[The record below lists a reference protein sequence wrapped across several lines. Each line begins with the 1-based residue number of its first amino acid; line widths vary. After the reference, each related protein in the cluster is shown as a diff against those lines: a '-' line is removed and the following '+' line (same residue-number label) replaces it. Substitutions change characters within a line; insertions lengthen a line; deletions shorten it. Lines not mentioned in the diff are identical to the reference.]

1 MKNAL
6 SICTV
11 AALVLCPPG
20 QGATLTALKAREI
33 VQQADVLP
41 SDYRQQVNA
50 TVSEDSVAV
59 SVFRNPFAQTVDC
72 KIDAVLL
79 AKKLW
84 DRDRTLKSVHV
95 LFYELAPA
103 DTYWD
108 VQVSSAVLIGF
119 ANGKI
124 SQDELLNKV
133 ELTVREHA
141 PLKTDF
147 GKLSYKNIIETLGIV
162 KGPKE
167 LERAN
172 LLVRIDILQ
181 VQGENISELRKSYMH
196 AEDLARRGME
206 KEMVAYLKDLGSAVD
221 QQAKKIKVDPSEK
234 LDTVFDSV
242 GSVDSVK

>member
-1 MKNAL
+1 MAPFMKKAL
-6 SICTV
+6 YSCIL
-11 AALVLCPPG
+11 AAFALCPPG
-20 QGATLTALKAREI
+20 QGATLTALQAREI
-33 VQQADVLP
+33 VKQADVLP

-50 TVSEDSVAV
+50 SVNDDSVAI
-59 SVFRNPFAQTVDC
+59 SVFRNPFAQTIDC

-79 AKKLW
+79 GKKLW
-84 DRDRTLKSVHV
+84 DKDKTIKKVHV

-108 VQVSSAVLIGF
+108 VEVSAAELVAF

-124 SQDELLNKV
+124 GQDELLNKV
-133 ELTVREHA
+133 DLIVREHA

-147 GKLSYKNIIETLGIV
+147 SKLSYKNIIETLGIV

-206 KEMVAYLKDLGSAVD
+206 KELVAYLKDLGSAID
-221 QQAKKIKVDPSEK
+221 QQAKKIRVDPSEK
-234 LDTVFDSV
+234 L
-242 GSVDSVK
+242 GSIVDSKD